1 MESAAQTLGFWS
13 LLPPLVAI
21 VLALWTRQVF
31 IALAVGIWFGYLI
44 LAGGNPLEGTL
55 GAIEAQI
62 AVMTNPGN
70 AKLVIFTLIMGA
82 LIALVQRSGGVEGFI
97 AQILNF
103 LTRVGTKQADKGN
116 RRIVETLTALTGMV
130 LFIETNISVL
140 TVGTLYRPIYDK
152 LGIPREKLAY
162 ITDSTC
168 APTCILV
175 PFNAWGAFIM
185 GLLATQ
191 IAASPALTESGVTTF
206 ELLMSTII
214 YNFYPILTLILI
226 FIVIWTGRDFGDMK
240 KAEVRARDT
249 GKILRDGAV
258 PMMDDSVSMLQAKD
272 GVRLKARNMIIPV
285 AAMVLLMPT
294 FLIYTGWGDA
304 GGEGVLKAW
313 SALKKGDGSAA
324 VLYAVSGAILLAM
337 IMYKIQRIMGIR
349 EMTELCLKGMSGM
362 VGITLLTVL
371 AFALNDMCRD
381 LGTGQY
387 MAEVAQG
394 FITPALVPAILFIV
408 AAFIGFST
416 GTSWG
421 TFAIMIA
428 VAVPLSESMGSNV
441 TIAIA
446 AVLGGG
452 IFGDHCSPTSDTT
465 IITSLA
471 TANDH
476 IDHVRTQIPYAM
488 IAGGGTVILYLI
500 LGFMSV

>member
-1 MESAAQTLGFWS
+1 MDAIAQNLGFWS
-13 LLPPLVAI
+13 LVPPLVAI
-21 VLALWTRQVF
+21 VLALWTREVF
-31 IALAVGIWFGYLI
+31 IALAVGIWLGYLI
-44 LAGGNPLEGTL
+44 LAGGNPIEGTL
-55 GAIEAQI
+55 GAIEAQV
-62 AVMTNPGN
+62 AVMTNEGN

-82 LIALVQRSGGVEGFI
+82 LIALIQRSGGVEGFI
-97 AQILNF
+97 ARILSF
-103 LTRVGTKQADKGN
+103 LTKVGTKQADKGN
-116 RRIVETLTALTGMV
+116 RKVVETISALTGMV

-152 LGIPREKLAY
+152 LGIPREKLSY

-185 GLLATQ
+185 GLLIAQGFTQ
-191 IAASPALTESGVTTF
+191 PFPV
-206 ELLMSTII
+206 LMSTIV

-226 FIVIWTGRDFGDMK
+226 FVVIWTGWDVGDMK
-240 KAEVRARDT
+240 KAETRARDT

-258 PMMDDSVSMLQAKD
+258 PMMDDSISMLAAKD
-272 GVRLKARNMIIPV
+272 GAPLRALNMIIPV
-285 AAMVLLMPT
+285 ASMVLLMPT

-304 GGEGVLKAW
+304 DGTGLAKAW
-313 SALKKGDGSAA
+313 SALTQGSGSAA
-324 VLYAVSGAILLAM
+324 VLYAVSGAILIAM
-337 IMYKIQRIMGIR
+337 VMYKIQGLMGIR
-349 EMTELCLKGMSGM
+349 EMTTLCLKGMSGM

-394 FITPALVPAILFIV
+394 FITPALVPAILFLV

-428 VAVPLSESMGSNV
+428 VAVPLSNSMGVNV
-441 TIAIA
+441 NMALA

-476 IDHVRTQIPYAM
+476 IDHVRTQLPYAL
-488 IAGGGTVILYLI
+488 IAGGGATFMYLV
-500 LGFMSV
+500 LGYMGV

>member
-1 MESAAQTLGFWS
+1 METAAQTLGFWS
-13 LLPPLVAI
+13 LVPPLVAI
-21 VLALWTRQVF
+21 VLALWTREVF
-31 IALAVGIWFGYLI
+31 IALAVGIWLGYLI
-44 LAGGNPLEGTL
+44 LAGGNPIDGTL
-55 GAIEAQI
+55 DAIEAQV
-62 AVMTNPGN
+62 AVMTNAGN

-82 LIALVQRSGGVEGFI
+82 LIALIQRSGGVEGFI
-97 AQILNF
+97 ARILQF
-103 LTRVGTKQADKGN
+103 LTKVGTKQADKGN
-116 RRIVETLTALTGMV
+116 RRVVETISALTGMV

-152 LGIPREKLAY
+152 LEIPREKLAY

-185 GLLATQ
+185 GLLMAQ
-191 IAASPALTESGVTTF
+191 GFSEPFPV
-206 ELLMSTII
+206 LMSTIV

-226 FIVIWTGRDFGDMK
+226 FVVIWTGWDFGDMK
-240 KAEVRARDT
+240 KAETRARET

-258 PMMDDSVSMLQAKD
+258 PMMDDSISMMAAKE
-272 GVRLKARNMIIPV
+272 GAPLRAINMIIPV
-285 AAMVLLMPT
+285 AAMVLLMPA
-294 FLIYTGWGDA
+294 FLIYTGWTDA
-304 GGEGVLKAW
+304 DGAGAW
-313 SALKKGDGSAA
+313 EALKKGSGSSA
-324 VLYAVSGAILLAM
+324 VLYAVSGAILIAM
-337 IMYKIQRIMGIR
+337 VMYKIQGLMGIR
-349 EMTELCLKGMSGM
+349 EMTDLCLKGMSGM

-387 MAEVAQG
+387 MADVAQG

-428 VAVPLSESMGSNV
+428 VAVPLSESFGGNV
-441 TIAIA
+441 TMALA

-488 IAGGGTVILYLI
+488 IAGTGAVILYLI
-500 LGFMSV
+500 LGFAGV

>member
-1 MESAAQTLGFWS
+1 METAAQTLGFWS
-13 LLPPLVAI
+13 LIPPLVAI

-31 IALAVGIWFGYLI
+31 IALAVGIWLGYLI
-44 LAGGNPLEGTL
+44 LAGGNPLQGTL
-55 GAIEAQI
+55 DTIEAQV
-62 AVMTNPGN
+62 AVMTNSGN

-82 LIALVQRSGGVEGFI
+82 LIALIQRSGGVEGFI
-97 AQILNF
+97 ARILSF
-103 LTRVGTKQADKGN
+103 LTKVGTKQADKGN
-116 RRIVETLTALTGMV
+116 RRIVETLTALTGIV

-191 IAASPALTESGVTTF
+191 IAASPTLTASGVTKF
-206 ELLMSTII
+206 ELLMSTIA

-240 KAEVRARDT
+240 KAEDRARET

-258 PMMDDSVSMLQAKD
+258 PMMDDSVSMLTAKD
-272 GVRLKARNMIIPV
+272 GVPLKSRNMIIPV
-285 AAMVLLMPT
+285 ASMVLLMPT

-304 GGEGVLKAW
+304 AGAGAW
-313 SALKKGDGSAA
+313 EALKKGDGSSA
-324 VLYAVSGAILLAM
+324 VLYAVSGAILIAM
-337 IMYKIQRIMGIR
+337 IMYKIQGLMGIR

-362 VGITLLTVL
+362 VGITILTVL

-387 MAEVAQG
+387 MADVAQG

-408 AAFIGFST
+408 AALIGFST

-428 VAVPLSESMGSNV
+428 VAVPLSESMGGNV
-441 TIAIA
+441 TMALA

-476 IDHVRTQIPYAM
+476 IDHVRTQLPYAF
-488 IAGGGTVILYLI
+488 IAGTGAVILYLI
-500 LGFMSV
+500 LGFMGV